1 VMPVRMQTTR
11 NSAGDPTR
19 PALRRAGRG
28 GAVRLVALLALAALL
43 AGCLP
48 SAGARQLA
56 DKARA
61 LWEGGR
67 YQDAARNFITV
78 SELYPSSA
86 LAEESL
92 YWAACLYQYY
102 IQDPELAGREYQHL
116 LVSYPKGHYFYDA
129 KLNLAEVYEQ
139 QKETQH
145 RALQIYQQLLLADEM
160 ADRRDWLHL
169 RIARLNLRMGKMDQA
184 RMEVRD
190 LLVSSPQS
198 PLRAQAYYLAGY
210 SYYLEKRYDMALF
223 AFEQTAK
230 DFPGTPTALRAQY
243 FVADTLEEQ
252 GQMREALKAYTA
264 LRGKYPNPDIVEK
277 RIKTLEARIRRGVR

>member
-1 VMPVRMQTTR
+1 V
-11 NSAGDPTR
+11 NSPTKTS
-19 PALRRAGRG
+19 PRG
-28 GAVRLVALLALAALL
+28 GRRLARWIALAALL
-43 AGCLP
+43 LVAAAGAGCLAQ
-48 SAGARQLA
+48 SEARQLA

-67 YQDAARNFITV
+67 YQDAARNFITI

-92 YWAACLYQYY
+92 YWASCLYQYY
-102 IQDPELAGREYQHL
+102 VQDLEQAGRQYQHL
-116 LVSYPKGHYFYDA
+116 LVTYPKGRYFYDA
-129 KLNLAEVYEQ
+129 KVNLAEVYEQ
-139 QKETQH
+139 EKDTRH

-160 ADRRDWLHL
+160 ASRRDWLRL
-169 RIARLNLRMGKMDQA
+169 RVARLNLQMGKMDQA

-190 LLVSSPQS
+190 LLVGNPQS
-198 PLRAQAYYLAGY
+198 PLRSQAYYLVGY
-210 SYYLEKRYDMALF
+210 SYYLEKRYDLALF
-223 AFEQTAK
+223 AFQQTAK
-230 DFPGTPTALRAQY
+230 DFPGTATALRAQY

-252 GQMREALKAYTA
+252 GQMRDALKAYTA